1 MTGDP
6 SDVPPDALPH
16 PRSLCHRCAAPP
28 RYVRTRT
35 SVFIQ
40 CPIAPMKYPP
50 QPVGRC
56 DFFVP
61 LEPPG
66 EPGAA
71 R

>member
-6 SDVPPDALPH
+6 SDLPPEVLPH
-16 PRSLCHRCAAPP
+16 PRSLCHRCGAPP
-28 RYVRTRT
+28 RYVHTKS

-50 QPVGRC
+50 QPVAQC
-56 DFFVP
+56 DFFVALDP
-61 LEPPG
+61 TG
-66 EPGAA
+66 ESGSA